1 MEWEICYIEVG
12 PLIFE
17 AIYRLTMQYCWSM
30 KSLGGR
36 MGGEMCITPAHLDS
50 GRFIPDFERIEQ
62 VVLERVIFEVDHFPS
77 TFQGT
82 NRSAKG

>member
-1 MEWEICYIEVG
+1 MSSNSP
-12 PLIFE
+12 PLCDRPQQHCAE
-17 AIYRLTMQYCWSM
+17 ADGMGNFCIVVNGTAAGDQRKDNELLQAILN
-30 KSLGGR
+30 LGGR

-50 GRFIPDFERIEQ
+50 G
-62 VVLERVIFEVDHFPS
+62 LDHFPS

>member
-50 GRFIPDFERIEQ
+50 G
-62 VVLERVIFEVDHFPS
+62 LDHFPS